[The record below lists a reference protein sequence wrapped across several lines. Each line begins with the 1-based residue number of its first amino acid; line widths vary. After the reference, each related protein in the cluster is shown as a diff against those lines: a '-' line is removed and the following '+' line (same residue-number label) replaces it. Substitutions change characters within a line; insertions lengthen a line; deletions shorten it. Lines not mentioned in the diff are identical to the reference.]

1 MAGVYVFSRQ
11 FGFVYA
17 NPKVPKRPQPAPAV
31 SLQPVTFNFIVNST
45 IEAGRTPA
53 QHHRMNRK
61 EEVLQDVVI
70 KFAGD
75 SGDGMQLTGSQFTN
89 NTALMGIDLATFP
102 DFPAEI
108 RAPQGTLPG
117 VSGYQLRFSSDQVFT
132 PGDECDVLVAM
143 NAAALKANL
152 KGLKKGGKII
162 ANTDG
167 FDTKNLRL
175 ANYPESVNPLED
187 DSLANYTVIKM
198 DVTKMT
204 REALKDFTMGTKE
217 KDRAK
222 NMFVLGFLYWMY
234 NRNME
239 STLQF
244 FKDKF
249 GKKPEIFESNVKVLQ
264 AGYHFGDTTE
274 TFTTT
279 YRVEKAKMPAG
290 VYRSVMGNQA
300 LAYGLIAAAR
310 KSGLPLFLG
319 SYPIT
324 PASDILHELSR
335 HKSFGVRTF
344 QAEDEIAAITSAI
357 GAAYG
362 GALGVT
368 TTSGPGMALKA
379 EAMGLAAML
388 EIPLLICNIQ
398 RGGPSTGL
406 PTKTEQSDLLQ
417 AYYGRNGECPMPVV
431 SASTPSDCFD
441 AVYEAVRIAVQH
453 MTPVIFLSD
462 GYIANGAEPW
472 KFPKSADL
480 APIEVKFKTELGPEE
495 TTFQPYLRDEKLVR
509 PWAIP
514 GTPGLEH
521 RVGGL
526 EKQNITG
533 NVSYDPENHQLMVK
547 IREEKVARIADHIA
561 PQTLDSGPE
570 KGDMLVLGWGSTY
583 GAIKSAAAELQ
594 KEGYAVSHAHLRHLR
609 PFPANLGEILRSF
622 KHVLIPEINNG
633 QLIRIIRDQYLV
645 NAVGYNKVMGVPI
658 TRTELV
664 MKIRE
669 LLGSNN

>member
-1 MAGVYVFSRQ
+1 
-11 FGFVYA
+11 
-17 NPKVPKRPQPAPAV
+17 
-31 SLQPVTFNFIVNST
+31 
-45 IEAGRTPA
+45 
-53 QHHRMNRK
+53 MNRK
-61 EEVLQDVVI
+61 EELLQDVVI

-89 NTALMGIDLATFP
+89 NTALLGIDLATFP

-162 ANTDG
+162 VNIEG

-175 ANYPESVNPLED
+175 ANYPDGINPLED
-187 DSLANYTVIKM
+187 NSLDNYTVIKI

-204 REALKDFTMGTKE
+204 REALKEITLGTKE

-234 NRNME
+234 NRDMD
-239 STLQF
+239 STIKFL
-244 FKDKF
+244 KDKF
-249 GKKPEIFESNVKVLQ
+249 GKKPEILESNIKALQ
-264 AGYHFGDTTE
+264 AGYNFGDTTE

-279 YRVEKAKMPAG
+279 YRVEKAKMTPG
-290 VYRSVMGNQA
+290 VYRSIMGNQA
-300 LAYGLIAAAR
+300 LAYGLIAASQ
-310 KSGLPLFLG
+310 KSGLSLFLG

-335 HKSFGVRTF
+335 HKAFGVRTF
-344 QAEDEIAAITSAI
+344 QAEDEIAGITSAI

-362 GALGVT
+362 GSLGIT

-379 EAMGLAAML
+379 EAMGLAVML
-388 EIPLLICNIQ
+388 EIPLLIIDVQ

-417 AYYGRNGECPMPVV
+417 AYYGRNGECPMPVIA
-431 SASTPSDCFD
+431 ASTPSDCFD
-441 AVYEAVRIAVQH
+441 AIYEAVRIAIHH

-472 KFPKSADL
+472 KFPKSEDL
-480 APIEVKFKTELGPEE
+480 PPIEVKFKTELGHGEE
-495 TTFQPYLRDEKLVR
+495 KFQPYLRDEKLVR

-521 RVGGL
+521 RIGGL

-547 IREEKVARIADHIA
+547 IREEKVEKIADHI
-561 PQTLDSGPE
+561 PLQRLDSGPE
-570 KGDMLVLGWGSTY
+570 KGELLVLGWGSTY
-583 GAIKSAAAELQ
+583 GAIKSAVAELQ
-594 KEGYAVSHAHLRHLR
+594 HEGYAVSHAHLRHLR
-609 PFPANLGEILRSF
+609 PFPKNLGEILKNFRQ
-622 KHVLIPEINNG
+622 VLIPEINNG
-633 QLIRIIRDQYLV
+633 QLNRIIRDKYFV
-645 NAVGYNKVMGVPI
+645 DAKDYHKIMGIPI
-658 TRTELV
+658 TKTELV

-669 LLGSNN
+669 MLGGNN